1 MKENTEIELF
11 EINIFSLLKED
22 IIKALLKLGID
33 PNGKTIRY
41 NRKNNGTSYLLI
53 KLNDEDENEL
63 KNYVSFGAEVI
74 SFKDFNAVDIYVHAD
89 KKLYK
94 NANEFI
100 GLLHP
105 RVKEFFE
112 TFEDYL
118 SKNNMQNKDLEI
130 AMPIEF
136 DKNKKENIFS
146 RIRKYIKNRS

>member
-1 MKENTEIELF
+1 MKENRKIELL
-11 EINIFSLLKED
+11 ENSIFSLLKDSIINVLLSLD
-22 IIKALLKLGID
+22 IN

-53 KLNDEDENEL
+53 KLNDEDENDL

-74 SFKDFNAVDIYVHAD
+74 RFKDFNAVDIYVHAD

-100 GLLHP
+100 GLVHQS
-105 RVKEFFE
+105 VKDFFE

-118 SKNNMQNKDLEI
+118 SKNNMQNKDLEMV
-130 AMPIEF
+130 MPIEF
-136 DKNKKENIFS
+136 EKNKKKNIFS
-146 RIRKYIKNRS
+146 RIRKYIKK

>member
-1 MKENTEIELF
+1 MKHIKPLKKGFFLEKNLYLTIILATVAKVIRF
-11 EINIFSLLKED
+11 EDFS
-22 IIKALLKLGID
+22 
-33 PNGKTIRY
+33 
-41 NRKNNGTSYLLI
+41 
-53 KLNDEDENEL
+53 
-63 KNYVSFGAEVI
+63 F
-74 SFKDFNAVDIYVHAD
+74 VDIVVHVD

-100 GLLHP
+100 GLLYQ

-146 RIRKYIKNRS
+146 RIRKYI

>member
-1 MKENTEIELF
+1 MKENRKMELL
-11 EINIFSLLKED
+11 ENSIFSLLKDSIINVLLSLD
-22 IIKALLKLGID
+22 IN

-53 KLNDEDENEL
+53 KLNDEDENDL

-74 SFKDFNAVDIYVHAD
+74 RFKDFNAVDIFVHAD

-100 GLLHP
+100 GLAHQS
-105 RVKEFFE
+105 VKDFFE

-118 SKNNMQNKDLEI
+118 SKNNMQNKDLEMV
-130 AMPIEF
+130 MPIEF
-136 DKNKKENIFS
+136 EKNKKKNIFS
-146 RIRKYIKNRS
+146 RIRKYIKK